1 MFYDI
6 YLYTLCY
13 YICCLLGACMRCT
26 WLCSLK
32 LGVTWRHRIDV
43 AGLHPTAGARRP
55 SSTVSLSSIPC
66 TGSVFS
72 TPWSFLHHWIE
83 RYHREQAGT
92 YAANE
97 PDRLCTWPDWF
108 RPSPSMSRTSTWP
121 PGPPEANTALRR
133 TFLTAGK
140 PRHPVYSPRLL
151 FQRGRELGE
160 KEEEVGGVLNSQ
172 WLMWIVL

>member
-83 RYHREQAGT
+83 RYRREQAGHT
-92 YAANE
+92 PLTSPTACVRGPTDSGNHRRWAA
-97 PDRLCTWPDWF
+97 PRRDRQDLPKLTLPF
-108 RPSPSMSRTSTWP
+108 AGPSSPLVSRATLFIPHGYCFKEGGSS
-121 PGPPEANTALRR
+121 
-133 TFLTAGK
+133 GK
-140 PRHPVYSPRLL
+140 KKKKS
-151 FQRGRELGE
+151 
-160 KEEEVGGVLNSQ
+160 GGF
-172 WLMWIVL
+172 WIVSDSCE